1 MNLLTIQE
9 TADFL
14 RVHHETVRK
23 WVRQG
28 KLKIV
33 RVNKEPRID
42 KDFLLN
48 EFIKEE
54 KWVSTHYRQ

>member
-1 MNLLTIQE
+1 MDLLTIQE

-23 WVRQG
+23 WVREG
-28 KLKIV
+28 KLKVV
-33 RVNKEPRID
+33 RVNEKPRID

-54 KWVSTHYRQ
+54 K